1 MVKRHLSTRNTRP
14 VPIDTDLP
22 TPDTPATALFD
33 RTSARG
39 RLLQAAAR
47 HFRAKGYAS
56 TTVRDIAA
64 DLGIQSGSLFHHFRS
79 KEDILFAVM
88 DTVIDAMNGDLARAV
103 AAAPDLTGR
112 VRALIAVEL
121 AYLHGP
127 SSDATAVLFHEW
139 RALPDNRRQV
149 LIAGRDVYFALWQQ
163 VLAEAHARGLSPIE
177 PDILRQLLHGAL
189 AWTSFWYKPD
199 GPMDPDALT
208 ERALA
213 LALGRHANSASAPA
227 G

>member
-1 MVKRHLSTRNTRP
+1 M
-14 VPIDTDLP
+14 PIHSDL
-22 TPDTPATALFD
+22 TSPDTPAAALFD

-39 RLLQAAAR
+39 RLLQTAAR
-47 HFRAKGYAS
+47 HFRAKGYGN

-88 DTVIDAMNGDLARAV
+88 DTVIDAMNDDLARAIGT
-103 AAAPDLTGR
+103 APDLTGQ

-121 AYLHGP
+121 NYLHGP
-127 SSDATAVLFHEW
+127 ASDATAVLFHEW
-139 RALPDNRRQV
+139 RALPAERRQV
-149 LIAGRDVYFALWQQ
+149 LIAGRDAYFALWQK
-163 VLAEAHARGLSPIE
+163 VLAEAHAKGLSPVE

-199 GPMDPDALT
+199 GPLNPDALT
-208 ERALA
+208 DQALA
-213 LALGRHANSASAPA
+213 LALGRHGPQPPLPA
-227 G
+227 E